1 MSRINI
7 NIFKKDYSKLGLSDN
22 PFPYSGVPEEEPHI
36 YVDRE
41 EAIKAVNNVLSTT
54 ISTGKSNHIIVTGA
68 YGSGKSHT
76 LKYVRSEIRRQF
88 TANSEKKVCIG
99 YVSQPGETFLDIYR
113 EFVYDLGYDFIRKM
127 SEQYI
132 GLVTNQLSEEK
143 VIKEKVPLEK
153 AWEMVNSG
161 KILIS
166 DIVPHAIK
174 RLNQKVKFIDF
185 TRAFL
190 NLTYDDNSIYS
201 WEWLNGEGV
210 DYIKRRSMGVSKTL
224 DGKTAIRAFISLKKV
239 LIELGYSTVILLI
252 DEFEYA
258 ETLSPV
264 AKQKMLNEIRH
275 LIDLNPENLTMI
287 ITCAPEVWHS
297 LLSEYHA
304 FSERITNEINLK
316 PMTGDKVKLLLAEY
330 LAGKRLDSGKDIVLF
345 TDESIKKILELSQ
358 GNTRRILTISG
369 RLLDIALE
377 KEKAI
382 IDTKIIEE
390 ISNL

>member
-1 MSRINI
+1 MDI

-88 TANSEKKVCIG
+88 TTNSEKKVCIG

-113 EFVYDLGYDFIRKM
+113 EFVYDLGYDFIRKIA
-127 SEQYI
+127 EQYI
-132 GLVTNQLSEEK
+132 GLVANQLSEEK

-210 DYIKRRSMGVSKTL
+210 DYIKRRSMGVSKSL
-224 DGKTAIRAFISLKKV
+224 DGKTAIRAFISLKKI

-258 ETLSPV
+258 ETLSPI
-264 AKQKMLNEIRH
+264 AKQKILNEIRH
-275 LIDLNPENLTMI
+275 LIDSNPENLTMI

-304 FSERITNEINLK
+304 FSERITNEVNLK

-330 LAGKRLDSGKDIVLF
+330 LAGKRLDSGKDIVSF

-377 KEKAI
+377 TEKTI
-382 IDTKIIEE
+382 IDTKTIEG